1 MEAVLRLQKKWK
13 VKGDIKPS
21 TRKNKKHMITRPDG
35 SVVHFGDSR
44 YEDFTTHK
52 DKNRQQNYCR
62 RAGAIKNKNGQLT
75 GNDPSSANFYAMR
88 LLWDCTP
95 S

>member
-1 MEAVLRLQKKWK
+1 MEAVLRLQKKWRIPGK
-13 VKGDIKPS
+13 LSPS
-21 TRKNKKHMITRPDG
+21 PRKHKKYMLEQDG
-35 SVVHFGDSR
+35 TVIHFGDSR
-44 YEDFTTHK
+44 YDDFTTHK

-62 RAGAIKNKNGQLT
+62 RAGAIRDKTGRLT

-88 LLWDCTP
+88 LLWDCAP